1 MEDPTPLSGKLAN
14 FQPLAVYYGWRNQM
28 TLLAHIAIIWTG
40 ILVLLVGTLYLNP
53 KPAEQIAQDIRDD
66 GF

>member
-1 MEDPTPLSGKLAN
+1 
-14 FQPLAVYYGWRNQM
+14 M

>member
-1 MEDPTPLSGKLAN
+1 
-14 FQPLAVYYGWRNQM
+14 M
-28 TLLAHIAIIWTG
+28 TLLLHIAIVWAS
-40 ILVLLVGTLYLNP
+40 LLALFVGTLYLNP

>member
-1 MEDPTPLSGKLAN
+1 MI
-14 FQPLAVYYGWRNQM
+14 
-28 TLLAHIAIIWTG
+28 LLAHIAIVWATV
-40 ILVLLVGTLYLNP
+40 LVLLVGTLYLNP